1 MTDKEFNRLVTQ
13 SKKIGLSKGAEFMTI
28 LAGYRIFKSINDK
41 EVFKYQ
47 AYASGLSAQA
57 IISGNHGYY
66 VVKKRKTVKNEK
78 E

>member
-1 MTDKEFNRLVTQ
+1 MTDKEFYRLTKQ
-13 SKKIGLSKGAEFMTI
+13 SEKTEFSNGAKFMTA
-28 LAGYRIFKSINDK
+28 LSGYRIFKSINDK

-66 VVKKRKTVKNEK
+66 VVKKRKAVKNGK